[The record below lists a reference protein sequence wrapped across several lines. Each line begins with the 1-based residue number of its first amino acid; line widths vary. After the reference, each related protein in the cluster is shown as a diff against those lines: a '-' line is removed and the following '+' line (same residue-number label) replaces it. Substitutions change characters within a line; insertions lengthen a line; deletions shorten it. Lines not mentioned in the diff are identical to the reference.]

1 MNAGGLAKGSFGNDS
16 FYSGGTASAITAV
29 IDTTAVTPSVP
40 ASIYSSAR
48 TGDFAYTI
56 PNLAPGAVYSV
67 RLHFAETSTSNANK
81 RQFNVSINGVKVLSN
96 FDIVSVAGSLNK
108 AVVLQFAAVADSSGR
123 IVLQFTGSKAGEG
136 KVSAIEVLK

>member
-1 MNAGGLAKGSFGNDS
+1 M
-16 FYSGGTASAITAV
+16 
-29 IDTTAVTPSVP
+29 
-40 ASIYSSAR
+40 
-48 TGDFAYTI
+48 
-56 PNLAPGAVYSV
+56 

-81 RQFNVSINGVKVLSN
+81 RRFNVSINGAKVLNN